1 MRSKIKL
8 SGDCNADIQM
18 LIRECKT
25 NNQICY
31 HIGKNQNIIKY
42 LEAMT
47 GLNGPV
53 MVLFYHYKEGIK
65 DIPKCIC
72 GKDRQYHCYGYRPT
86 CGDRKCQSEVR
97 EISKKATCMEK
108 YGVEFVTQLDSM
120 KERSKE
126 ALMLKY
132 GVDNATKSPEVIDK
146 RRRSNLQKYGVTD
159 TLMLKSVR
167 GNEKVRGLEFIQK
180 GLPTGFKI
188 LKNDNTYYS
197 ISCPKNHKFT
207 ISKHVLFLRKKH
219 NTELCSFCLEY
230 IGSKGEQDVFSYIS
244 SIYSGNISRSNRTLI
259 KPFELDMVIDE
270 LKICIEFNGDYWHS
284 DKIVEDQYYHLNKLN
299 MCLLKGYKLLQIREN
314 DWNKNSEVIKRKLYN
329 IINGIVDM
337 NDFEVVDGKLRLDLS
352 WYDDRLISEDKL
364 VDVTLPQLIKVGQY
378 NQWNCGY
385 KNYTITDR

>member
-108 YGVEFVTQLDSM
+108 YGVEFHWNTAISQIS
-120 KERSKE
+120 
-126 ALMLKY
+126 Y
-132 GVDNATKSPEVIDK
+132 PEVFSGK
-146 RRRSNLQKYGVTD
+146 RSWQADEVF
-159 TLMLKSVR
+159 V
-167 GNEKVRGLEFIQK
+167 
-180 GLPTGFKI
+180 
-188 LKNDNTYYS
+188 
-197 ISCPKNHKFT
+197 
-207 ISKHVLFLRKKH
+207 
-219 NTELCSFCLEY
+219 CSASFF
-230 IGSKGEQDVFSYIS
+230 V
-244 SIYSGNISRSNRTLI
+244 
-259 KPFELDMVIDE
+259 
-270 LKICIEFNGDYWHS
+270 
-284 DKIVEDQYYHLNKLN
+284 
-299 MCLLKGYKLLQIREN
+299 
-314 DWNKNSEVIKRKLYN
+314 
-329 IINGIVDM
+329 
-337 NDFEVVDGKLRLDLS
+337 
-352 WYDDRLISEDKL
+352 
-364 VDVTLPQLIKVGQY
+364 
-378 NQWNCGY
+378 
-385 KNYTITDR
+385 